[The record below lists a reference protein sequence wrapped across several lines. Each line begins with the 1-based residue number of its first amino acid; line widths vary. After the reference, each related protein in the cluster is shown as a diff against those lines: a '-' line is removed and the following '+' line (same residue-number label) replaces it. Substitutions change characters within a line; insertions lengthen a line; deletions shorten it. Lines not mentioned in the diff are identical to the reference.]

1 MACWGMGNGR
11 LLYVPVETKAREF
24 LGKTFLAARAA
35 ERGWTVI
42 LGEANK
48 IRDFMRDQPSG
59 AYIEIGIPGKKA
71 KRLEELYGLGYRI
84 ANMCEEG
91 LVYSDGREY
100 CNRKLGRRA
109 IGFTDR
115 LLVVGARNADDIRA
129 NLPEFASKLAITGNP
144 RFDTL
149 LSGPRCVYK
158 RDADALKAELGR
170 FVIVNTNFTR
180 ANPYGGVD
188 YSSGP
193 ARIAA
198 LRRRGM
204 VVTDDHLQ
212 YFLRFFYYQQR
223 QMRSLQEMLEK
234 LASAGVVDRVVVRPH
249 PVEDRNTWLEWA
261 KSRKNLE
268 VRWEGSAIEWMLAAE
283 ATLHPGCT
291 TAIEGLMLDRPVF
304 SYMPEQHAEFFN
316 PADEVSEIVTS
327 ADDFIGRLLE
337 IRDFNEGQ
345 IRSRFASQ
353 RQRLAQLI
361 ANVERPYA
369 ADRILDELE
378 QLEFPERE
386 AKKVE
391 EPRLGLLA
399 SLRRSFRKWRKPGD
413 EERQARRRQKF
424 PTLSKDEA
432 EWAVGQWVEGGVLD
446 RRVTI
451 DSLSERILVFH

>member
-1 MACWGMGNGR
+1 MRNGR

-42 LGEANK
+42 LGEANQV
-48 IRDFMRDQPSG
+48 REFMRDQPGG
-59 AYIEIGIPGKKA
+59 AYIEIGIPEKKA
-71 KRLEELYGLGYRI
+71 KRLEELHAWGYRI
-84 ANMCEEG
+84 VNMCEEG

-100 CNRKLGRRA
+100 CIRKLGRRA
-109 IGFTDR
+109 MAFTDR
-115 LLVVGARNADDIRA
+115 LLVVGARNADDIRT
-129 NLPEFASKLAITGNP
+129 NLPEVAGKLAVTGNP

-149 LSGPRCVYK
+149 LSGPRCVYR
-158 RDADALKAELGR
+158 RDADALKAEFGR

-234 LASAGVVDRVVVRPH
+234 LVASGVVDRVVVRPH

-261 KSRKNLE
+261 KSCKNID

-283 ATLHPGCT
+283 AMLHPGCT

-304 SYMPEQHAEFFN
+304 SYMPEQHPEFFN
-316 PADEVSEIVTS
+316 PADDVSEIVTG
-327 ADDFIGRLLE
+327 ADDFIERLLQVRE
-337 IRDFNEGQ
+337 CNEAQ
-345 IRSRFASQ
+345 LRSRFASQ
-353 RQRLAQLI
+353 RERLAQLI
-361 ANVERPYA
+361 ANVEMPYA

-378 QLEFPERE
+378 QLELPERE
-386 AKKVE
+386 ARKAE
-391 EPRLGLLA
+391 EPKLGLLA
-399 SLRRSFRKWRKPGD
+399 SLRRSFRKWRKPDD

-432 EWAVGQWVEGGVLD
+432 DWAVGQWVEGGVLG
-446 RRVTI
+446 RHITI
-451 DSLSERILVFH
+451 DRLSERILVFH